1 VNESVSDNDSGN
13 SKLGWGGGGSNVA
26 LEARRQAEAIK
37 IKLIIKI
44 Y

>member
-13 SKLGWGGGGSNVA
+13 SKLGWGGGSNVA